1 MPKTVPKRLTKAE
14 LKRLDA
20 ATVEF
25 TRDDGTTDWESLF
38 KKYPFPN
45 RNKVHLQMEGEK
57 RRVLAVKDSES
68 RSSRSK
74 RKRSLPSR
82 LADAQAAERVLK
94 LAKKQA
100 RLETDDGG
108 SNTRRS
114 KRSRVSQSSS
124 LDSLRNSK
132 PGNKQPNI
140 KAILK
145 ANAVSSVM
153 KKQRLQAY
161 KQIGKE
167 QPKLSFGKTKRI
179 MQNVT
184 SSTKLSKEAVAI
196 VSKATEM
203 FLYFFAQ
210 EVKRVAAKKMLQSP
224 DCERATKISEH
235 AHFLRVALFNNY
247 RVVAPE
253 EEENNN
259 KPEKKEGED
268 KNDKMQAEEMV
279 TNEANS

>member
-1 MPKTVPKRLTKAE
+1 MPKNLPKRLTKVE

-25 TRDDGTTDWESLF
+25 TRKDGTTDWDSLF

-57 RRVLAVKDSES
+57 RRVLAVKDSDS
-68 RSSRSK
+68 RSSRAK

-100 RLETDDGG
+100 RFETDEVA
-108 SNTRRS
+108 TRRS
-114 KRSRVSQSSS
+114 KRTRVSQSSS
-124 LDSLRNSK
+124 LDSIKNK
-132 PGNKQPNI
+132 PGNKQVSI

-145 ANAVSSVM
+145 GNAVSSAM

-179 MQNVT
+179 MQNAT
-184 SSTKLSKEAVAI
+184 SSTKLSKEAVAL

-247 RVVAPE
+247 NVVSPKK
-253 EEENNN
+253 EENS
-259 KPEKKEGED
+259 KPEGMHKEEDD
-268 KNDKMQAEEMV
+268 KNDAPPTQEMV
-279 TNEANS
+279 TNEADS

>member
-1 MPKTVPKRLTKAE
+1 
-14 LKRLDA
+14 
-20 ATVEF
+20 
-25 TRDDGTTDWESLF
+25 
-38 KKYPFPN
+38 
-45 RNKVHLQMEGEK
+45 MEGEK

-114 KRSRVSQSSS
+114 KRSRVSQSS

-259 KPEKKEGED
+259 KSEKKEGED